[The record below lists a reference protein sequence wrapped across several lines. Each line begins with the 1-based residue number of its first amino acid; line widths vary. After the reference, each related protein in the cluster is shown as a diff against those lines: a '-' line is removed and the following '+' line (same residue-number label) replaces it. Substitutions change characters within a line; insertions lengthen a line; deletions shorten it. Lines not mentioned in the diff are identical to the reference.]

1 MTISNPR
8 LDAYR
13 LEPRSS
19 SPLHPKP
26 RPKVSL
32 VSRFLSWLHN
42 NQIVA
47 AALILLLTVVIYCL
61 ATRYSAHPHYALTV
75 DRWTGRLIDPDA
87 DSSSH

>member
-47 AALILLLTVVIYCL
+47 AALILLLTVTIYCF
-61 ATRYSAHPHYALTV
+61 ATRYSPHPHLAISI
-75 DRWTGRLIDPDA
+75 DRWTGNILDPYHIVSD
-87 DSSSH
+87 

>member
-13 LEPRSS
+13 LETRSS

-26 RPKVSL
+26 RPKASL
-32 VSRFLSWLHN
+32 FSRFLSWLHN

-47 AALILLLTVVIYCL
+47 AALIFLLTVVIYCL
-61 ATRYSAHPHYALTV
+61 ATRYSAHPDLAISI
-75 DRWTGRLIDPDA
+75 DRWTGNIVDPYHTLD
-87 DSSSH
+87 